1 MNPQL
6 LVSMAALVVVLPP
19 VIDEEIKAKVTN
31 AFAVMLLTMLAG
43 LVAAGIGAACTQVAN
58 GSTWKDAAT
67 VAGAGVASGVLA
79 GLRNYFVTLAAAKKE
94 A

>member
-31 AFAVMLLTMLAG
+31 AFAVMLLTMLA
-43 LVAAGIGAACTQVAN
+43 
-58 GSTWKDAAT
+58 
-67 VAGAGVASGVLA
+67 ASKSA
-79 GLRNYFVTLAAAKKE
+79 R
-94 A
+94 